1 MKNSKILLRRSFG
14 RHLQGPALGVLLAA
28 CASGDRGLASRRT
41 GAPEASEPLVGFVD
55 ESNAR
60 DQLGPPGMLAP
71 LDPNGLFGIE
81 PAHGP
86 FRGGQL
92 ALIRGNGFSSQVRVW
107 FGDVEVPRDQLTPTR
122 SDRVQLTVPPGVPGS
137 VAVSTQIGDDASTR
151 RVLEQAY
158 QYEAFYADPEQ
169 GPMSGGNVIT
179 LHGLATTWD
188 ATTLVTID
196 QRPCE
201 VVELRGAAGG
211 PQELDCRAP
220 ASAEGR
226 KTIAVTTG
234 AAVETVLGGF
244 VYEPGVALLG
254 GLSGEPLAGRLNV
267 HVTAAGG
274 SPIPD
279 AFVISGSDI
288 DLATLGQA
296 GAAVQQTDAAGN
308 AVLEADFTGGALV
321 TVAAHC
327 FHPKSFVGVSVDTVR
342 AELDPVATPDC
353 GDAPPAFF
361 GGAPT
366 APVFIRGE
374 LVWQGSVEFQRAP
387 WTNVPIEQGSNERRA
402 AYIFQPSGD
411 PEQSF
416 RLPREGDAITPD
428 TDGRAGYGF
437 ELVTGAGSR
446 TLYALA
452 GIENRAENPPR
463 FTAYAMGL
471 LRGIYGSPG
480 ETLEG
485 LAILMDRTID
495 QALRFDVVGPAPG
508 GRGPDGVSIRAAVQ
522 VAGEGY
528 AILPN
533 AEVTT
538 PVAGGSGLAI
548 IGLPALVGALQGSQY
563 VLGARAYTGARR
575 SAPNS
580 VLSLITAAE
589 SSQLI
594 TVSGFLPVP
603 TLSMG
608 DGTAPFWSGD
618 LGVAFAGDASAVSL
632 VRYDI
637 RSGGGLIAWSV
648 AAPPTIT
655 SFRLPDLSR
664 LPEGGLLAGMLD
676 VSVTLASVADFDY
689 ATLTSEQLSRFS
701 WLAYATDVG
710 RTRYEPTAP

>member
-1 MKNSKILLRRSFG
+1 VKNSKILLRRSFR
-14 RHLQGPALGVLLAA
+14 RHLRGPALGVLLAA

-41 GAPEASEPLVGFVD
+41 GAPEDGAPPLGFVD
-55 ESNAR
+55 DPNAP
-60 DQLGPPGMLAP
+60 DPLGPPGVLAP

-107 FGDVEVPRDQLTPTR
+107 FGDVEVSPDQLTPTR
-122 SDRVQLTVPPGVPGS
+122 SDRVQLTVPAGVPGS
-137 VAVSTQIGDDASTR
+137 VAVSTQIGDDATTR

-158 QYEAFYADPEQ
+158 QYDAFYADPEQ

-179 LHGLATTWD
+179 LHGLATAWD
-188 ATTLVTID
+188 TTTSVTID

-201 VVELRGAAGG
+201 VVEVRGEAGG

-220 ASAEGR
+220 PSAEGR
-226 KTIAVTTG
+226 KSIAVTTG
-234 AAVETVLGGF
+234 AQVDTVLGGF

-279 AFVISGSDI
+279 AYVISGSDI

-321 TVAAHC
+321 TVAARC
-327 FHPKSFVGVSVDTVR
+327 FHPQSFVGVSVDTVR
-342 AELDPVATPDC
+342 AELAPVPTPDC
-353 GDAPPAFF
+353 GDTPPAFF

-374 LVWQGSVEFQRAP
+374 LVWQGSVEFQRAA
-387 WTNVPIEQGSNERRA
+387 WTNVPLEQGSNERRA

-411 PEQSF
+411 PEQGF

-428 TDGRAGYGF
+428 TEGRTGYGF

-471 LRGIYGSPG
+471 LRGIYASPG

-485 LAILMDRTID
+485 LAIAMDRTID
-495 QALRFDVVGPAPG
+495 QALRFDVVGPTPG
-508 GRGPDGVSIRAAVQ
+508 GRGPDRVAIRAAVQ

-533 AEVTT
+533 AELTT
-538 PVAGGSGLAI
+538 PVAGGTGLSI
-548 IGLPALVGALQGSQY
+548 IGLPALVGGLQGSQY
-563 VLGARAYTGARR
+563 VLGARAYTGAAR

-608 DGTAPFWSGD
+608 DTAAPFWNGE

-648 AAPPTIT
+648 VAPPSVA

-664 LPEGGLLAGMLD
+664 LPEGGLLAGTLD
-676 VSVTLASVADFDY
+676 MSVSLASVADFDY

-710 RTRYEPTAP
+710 RARYEPTTP